1 MSPEFFVVCRHWNHS
16 VNASANR
23 TQASPGTCAFYVRWV
38 CDHFELKG
46 YFCDV
51 GERKAVRA
59 ESLDDFRG
67 MLSFT
72 KGGELFPSLE
82 FESFSAITATIS
94 DEASFGEIFVIIC
107 WGKRHAW
114 DTYTQEHVLFLKNLD
129 WSEWEAK
136 SRTQYYYPICRHE
149 TCSFRISRTF
159 TNLLIGSCCL
169 K

>member
-1 MSPEFFVVCRHWNHS
+1 MCRHWNHS

-23 TQASPGTCAFYVRWV
+23 AQASLGTCTFYVRWV

-46 YFCDV
+46 YFCHV

-67 MLSFT
+67 VLSFT
-72 KGGELFPSLE
+72 RGGELFPSLE
-82 FESFSAITATIS
+82 LEAFSAIAATFS
-94 DEASFGEIFVIIC
+94 DEASFGKMFFIIH
-107 WGKRHAW
+107 WRKTHTD

-129 WSEWEAK
+129 WSEWEAE
-136 SRTQYYYPICRHE
+136 SWTQYYYSICWHE
-149 TCSFRISRTF
+149 TCSFRISSTF
-159 TNLLIGSCCL
+159 RNLVTGSCCW